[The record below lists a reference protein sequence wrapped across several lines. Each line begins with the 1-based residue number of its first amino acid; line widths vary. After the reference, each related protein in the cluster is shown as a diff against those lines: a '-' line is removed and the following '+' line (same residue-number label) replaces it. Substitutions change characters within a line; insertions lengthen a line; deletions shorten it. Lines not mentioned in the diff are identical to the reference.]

1 MCLVAECRAVGFA
14 SDVSTWRALR
24 VVNRSRL
31 VAALALAGGMAVPRA
46 ATAQE
51 VVGTAYRLR
60 LEVDLPIVLI
70 GGAVAS
76 SFFFMDEAPGVACA
90 PECDRSRLNAL
101 DRPSAGNYDPNWSKV
116 GNIATAAT
124 MLAPIAVLTID
135 RGFQRG
141 LNDSLVVAE
150 AALVASALQITVSYA
165 AARPRPR
172 VYGTEA
178 PLGQR
183 TDANAAR
190 SFFSGH
196 VANTVATTVA
206 GFRTYQRLHRP
217 AIAWTLLGLGLAGST
232 FVGVSRVAAG
242 SHFPTDVVAGAAV
255 GAGMGLALPAMH
267 SRGTTLLPLPT
278 TDGAGLSL
286 LTTF

>member
-1 MCLVAECRAVGFA
+1 MCHVVERRVGF
-14 SDVSTWRALR
+14 SSGVSTSRVFRAAS
-24 VVNRSRL
+24 RSSL
-31 VAALALAGGMAVPRA
+31 LAALALAAVPRA
-46 ATAQE
+46 AAAQE
-51 VVGTAYRLR
+51 QVRGPAYRLR
-60 LEVDLPIVLI
+60 LDVDLPIVLV

-76 SFFFMDEAPGVACA
+76 GFFFMDEAPGVACA
-90 PECDRSRLNAL
+90 PECDRSRLNAI
-101 DRPSAGNYDPNWSKV
+101 DRPAAGNYDPSWSRV

-124 MLAPIAVLTID
+124 MLAPIVVLTLD
-135 RGFQRG
+135 RGFGPG

-150 AALVASALQITVSYA
+150 AALVSSALQIAVSFA

-172 VYGTEA
+172 AYGTKASLE
-178 PLGQR
+178 QR

-196 VANTVATTVA
+196 VANTVATSVA
-206 GFRTYQRLHRP
+206 AFRTYERLHRP
-217 AIAWTLLGLGLAGST
+217 ALAWTLLGVGLAGSA

-242 SHFPTDVVAGAAV
+242 SHFPTDVIAGAAV

-267 SRGTTLLPLPT
+267 GRGTTILPLPAQE
-278 TDGAGLSL
+278 GAGLSL